1 MENIGLRTDNSVME
15 LQNNTRRKKIK
26 LKKYHCKDGWT
37 QIHRLGLCRQSL
49 EEESGVNESK
59 SHRWL
64 RIGILIGSVM
74 FIVKQFSLLMIYHN
88 QEKEGERDV
97 IDKNMFK
104 WFGDLFFFEPRIRKH
119 MIITVILAAIRLL
132 QTQLLYHRMW
142 RNGNMRCIPTIKLF
156 QVFAGMR
163 SSKELGLGCKEVIK
177 LMKR

>member
-1 MENIGLRTDNSVME
+1 MESVVSKTKNSAMK

-64 RIGILIGSVM
+64 RIGILVTM
-74 FIVKQFSLLMIYHN
+74 CMLMVKQCSLLMIYHN
-88 QEKEGERDV
+88 QEEEEDYV
-97 IDKNMFK
+97 IDEIMFK
-104 WFGDLFFFEPRIRKH
+104 WFGDYFFFEPRIRKH
-119 MIITVILAAIRLL
+119 FNFLLIVGAIRSL
-132 QTQLLYHRMW
+132 QTQLLYYRLW
-142 RNGNMRCIPTIKLF
+142 RNGNMRCIPTVKLF

-163 SSKELGLGCKEVIK
+163 SSKELGLGSQDVIK